1 MTVVHPLSLAQA
13 QRNQQFEDKPA
24 SANAQC
30 PLRAQEVAIF
40 PVRYALDESPAKG
53 SSQGPNP
60 LPTGFDAGHLP
71 PLESRSYT
79 LRQLRDGWLYVWDE
93 VARTFHEYRV
103 QGHLFTRM
111 VWTERELGQDARD
124 NAGDTRPYLLYPR
137 SSRLRLAYSPVQWT
151 WRICERMR
159 SNVQQQTQ
167 WMRDLDLGSY
177 CNGLQIAHGAPLRTL
192 GDCVADISSAGAV
205 PGFETTFV
213 PTTGEP
219 NSEHPAMQVKPG
231 ISDAQVLGAVPDQD
245 TALFIAL
252 DDPLAVI
259 QDLNMQLNGRLAEIG
274 EFDIQYRNTI
284 QSALAVHQAC
294 GVDLDAVMP
303 TAVRD
308 DLQQRLAFTADAH
321 RFLTS
326 YAYAHGGAHAELGA
340 VAGAL
345 HAHQIDVDIMRDKWQ
360 VSHNHPAWHELAK
373 DWRAKDTWR
382 NDVRYDEVCIF
393 LNERADEL
401 LRLRRH
407 VRVSE
412 TDLIRWLESLRPEVE
427 ALFYDTCNA
436 QQSAELLEWVEG
448 IAQSLGGCSSDEVDA
463 PAQNNS
469 IMRLARLQFQG
480 QSWLY
485 RQMTEESNLIG
496 LALFNFNSELAQALE
511 QIAYNYTTTGTIDG
525 LGQQPDTSGQIN
537 TGSDFWQRTLKG
549 AEDVQDLLSLEMVRN
564 SRLYRSLS
572 ETARMSMD
580 ALRQATLQRAGEV
593 WNRLSTL
600 FLPALKAQ
608 ANNPT
613 TAVHVLR
620 LSLIQIVV
628 SHEVSDIVAL
638 KLNRNFAREQQ
649 QWTMEQQT
657 IARQRRGQQGT
668 LSRSGNWYDKKSAR
682 QDLRALDVALQDHYS
697 NCPRHVYGVL
707 KGQSRSTTVSVQQLE
722 VLLFTVGQSE
732 AQTQLHLKAT
742 SPAAYA
748 ARTKAWVDLNL
759 GGTLPVL
766 LAGLGLWNLMVTTRA
781 VHHDGYLTGEEK
793 NQLLTSLATAGSL
806 LMALMVMPM
815 WARVGNMVG
824 VIRGQTLE
832 LTQAGARV
840 WLKESQ
846 FAHAKLAQRLI
857 ARTAGMAAL
866 NVIAA
871 ASEIVQVGRQMERAT
886 SQEQTE
892 ALNLQLGSLYAMGFL
907 GSIQTLGSLSGLY
920 FNFAWVMGGWMI
932 GLLAIVGLVYLV
944 ASVLVSLYHREG
956 LRLWL
961 YQCYW
966 GKAAIPMDNTDEA
979 HGQSLWQLAQICLT
993 PGVSV
998 RSTNNPYWNGLDG
1011 AWLQI
1016 SLPAQLA
1023 GQGCEV
1029 KAVFVRKA
1037 GGFLAS
1043 RSVIALEQQVYDRL
1057 SGGYWSPALED
1068 DPLSNM
1074 PPVGH
1079 NDKLP
1084 SDHDYS
1090 AEASHY
1096 HWRTWIPVSGAS
1108 YVELELSYPE
1118 LDKERE
1124 PMRFMF
1130 RAKLMNAPRAAELIS
1145 DPLSDGPVEGE
1156 LLSRTAVQPQMITL
1170 PAPFMETS
1178 DVLTQTPDPA
1188 APAGLAVQG

>member
-1 MTVVHPLSLAQA
+1 MTVAHPLSLAQA
-13 QRNQQFEDKPA
+13 QRNQQFEGKPA

-177 CNGLQIAHGAPLRTL
+177 CNSLQIAHGAPLRTL

-303 TAVRD
+303 TAVKD

-373 DWRAKDTWR
+373 DWRDKDTWR

-412 TDLIRWLESLRPEVE
+412 TDLTRWLESLRPEVE

-469 IMRLARLQFQG
+469 IMRLARLEFQG
-480 QSWLY
+480 QAWLY

-549 AEDVQDLLSLEMVRN
+549 AEDVQDLLSLEMVQN

-593 WNRLSTL
+593 WNRLSIL

-682 QDLRALDVALQDHYS
+682 QNLRALDVALQDHYS
-697 NCPRHVYGVL
+697 NRPRHVYGVL
-707 KGQSRSTTVSVQQLE
+707 KGQSRSITISVQQLE

-824 VIRGQTLE
+824 VIDGDTFK

-840 WLKESQ
+840 WLAEGRVT
-846 FAHAKLAQRLI
+846 HAKLAQRLI

-886 SQEQTE
+886 SQEQRR
-892 ALNLQLGSLYAMGFL
+892 ALEIQRYALSAMAIG
-907 GSIQTLGSLSGLY
+907 GAIQVGGSLSGLY

-966 GKAAIPMDNTDEA
+966 GKAAIHMDNTDEA

-1023 GQGCEV
+1023 GQGCEI
-1029 KAVFVRKA
+1029 KAVFVRKT

-1057 SGGYWSPALED
+1057 GGGYWSPALED
-1068 DPLSNM
+1068 DPLASM
-1074 PPVGH
+1074 PPVGG

-1084 SDHDYS
+1084 GDHAYS

-1118 LDKERE
+1118 LDKARE

-1130 RAKLMNAPRAAELIS
+1130 RAKLMNAPRTAELIS

-1178 DVLTQTPDPA
+1178 DVLTQTSDPA